1 MMGWSQRY
9 GLAGVCVAAALTMAA
24 CGGGTGGE
32 SPGPGGSGEMAA
44 ERETA
49 AGEAGTRGGLTPG
62 DSPGQV
68 RRTTRIQVA
77 GHAVTVEIADTP
89 ALRERGLMQRDSLPE
104 DHGMLFVYPESRIL
118 SFWMVN
124 TRIPLD
130 IAFIDRQGTII
141 DIQRMEPETDE
152 QHVSS
157 APAMYALEMEAGW
170 FEEHGVQ
177 AGDRVEL

>member
-1 MMGWSQRY
+1 MNGWNRRY
-9 GLAGVCVAAALTMAA
+9 GLPAACLAAALALAA
-24 CGGGTGGE
+24 CGGGSGGE
-32 SPGPGGSGEMAA
+32 TPAPGSETDAA
-44 ERETA
+44 A
-49 AGEAGTRGGLTPG
+49 DRGGITPG
-62 DSPGQV
+62 ESPGQV

-77 GHAVTVEIADTP
+77 GHTVTVEIADTP

-124 TRIPLD
+124 TKIPLD
-130 IAFIDRQGTII
+130 IAFIDRQGTIV
-141 DIQRMEPETDE
+141 DIQQMEPETDE

-177 AGDRVEL
+177 VGDRVEL